1 MSDESPFA
9 AEMAR
14 RANTS
19 APVASGE
26 SPFSVELGRRQAAR
40 PEKPAKDS
48 PAMDILKS
56 LGTGV
61 ARGAGELVF
70 APVTVAHAAAHAIES
85 AGEGAAHL
93 FGIKASPEFK
103 AKQERATREAGFG
116 IGDVRGPVDAA
127 RGVISGAIDANL
139 HAPQTMAG
147 RYAETIGEFAPA
159 AFVGNVPGFVEK
171 GLAARVASGA
181 APAVAD
187 AAALAAVKAGAGRA
201 AGAVVPA
208 VSSETAGQLTQGSAA
223 EPYARFLGAAV
234 PGLAGAL
241 GRAIHDAPA
250 RAVSSATERMTPAE
264 YEAAAA
270 LHSKARAL
278 GVPIT
283 GPEAIQG
290 ATSGATQLGELQ
302 RLAEGSLRGGA
313 TMAQFFRERP
323 GQVDAAMQR
332 VLDAITRPTSRPSD
346 IAPAINQVGID
357 AMQAAER
364 MRTRAVNPYYN
375 AARTETLNPNAV
387 RAVANEFER
396 AGAGDTTGILSGP
409 LERARGLFVRTPA
422 TEAAPEVLA
431 TDIGNLNRARKHLR
445 DQSELPAFAA
455 DAIPKETSAVLGN
468 VLGGLRDRM
477 ERGSRNFAQG
487 NQEYE
492 RLSRTVIDPFAASP
506 TGQLAKAAT
515 PEAQASIMFSR
526 NPKPGSQKQVGN
538 AAKSIAARRPDV
550 VGDFIRNQIERQ
562 YNASSADLGRGAN
575 QYAGAKF
582 AKDLVGNEQ
591 QRKNLTAVLDALPNG
606 GYVQRELG
614 DLLDVFQA
622 TGTRIPAGFISDLR
636 NTTNTEFGTNHALH
650 AVGAGGVHPAG
661 AALSALRE
669 VVTRGTRT
677 RNAGRLADVFV
688 APDSVQQ
695 IQRFGGRTFG
705 APFGDFVTQ
714 FGARTGGFERER
726 RTPAPARR

>member
-1 MSDESPFA
+1 MA
-9 AEMAR
+9 APP
-14 RANTS
+14 
-19 APVASGE
+19 APTA
-26 SPFSVELGRRQAAR
+26 
-40 PEKPAKDS
+40 PAKDS
-48 PAMDILKS
+48 PVMDILKS

-70 APVTVAHAAAHAIES
+70 APVTLAHAGARAIES
-85 AGEGAAHL
+85 GAEQVAHL
-93 FGIKASPEFK
+93 LGYNPSPEFK
-103 AKQERATREAGFG
+103 AKQERAAREAGFG
-116 IGDVRGPVDAA
+116 LGDVRRPVEAA
-127 RGVISGAIDANL
+127 RSAISGAIDANL
-139 HAPQTMAG
+139 HAPQTTAG
-147 RYAETIGEFAPA
+147 RYAQTIGEFAPA
-159 AFVGNVPGFVEK
+159 AFVGSAPGFIER
-171 GLAARVASGA
+171 GLAAHVMSG
-181 APAVAD
+181 APAVAG
-187 AAALAAVKAGAGRA
+187 AAMPAALKAGAGRV

-208 VSSETAGQLTQGSAA
+208 IASEGVGQYAEGSAA

-241 GRAIHDAPA
+241 GRAIRDAPA

-290 ATSGATQLGELQ
+290 ATSGTTQLGELQ

-323 GQVDAAMQR
+323 GQVDAATQR
-332 VLDAITRPTSRPSD
+332 VLDAIAPPTVRPSA
-346 IAPAINQVGID
+346 IAPAVNQVGID

-364 MRTRAVNPYYN
+364 MRTRAVSPYYN
-375 AARTETLNPNAV
+375 AAKTETLNPSAV

-396 AGAGDTTGILSGP
+396 AGAGDKTGILSKP
-409 LERARGLFVRTPA
+409 LNRARELIVAEPALPGVPPQRVAHETPTGRNIYHMTPA
-422 TEAAPEVLA
+422 TPAVPGRLA
-431 TDIGNLNRARKHLR
+431 NDIDNLNRARKYLR

-538 AAKSIAARRPDV
+538 AAKSIAARRPDI

-575 QYAGAKF
+575 QYAGSQF

-591 QRKNLTAVLDALPNG
+591 QRKNLTAVLDTLPNG

-622 TGTRIPAGFISDLR
+622 TGTRIS
-636 NTTNTEFGTNHALH
+636 
-650 AVGAGGVHPAG
+650 
-661 AALSALRE
+661 AALSPICAM
-669 VVTRGTRT
+669 
-677 RNAGRLADVFV
+677 
-688 APDSVQQ
+688 
-695 IQRFGGRTFG
+695 
-705 APFGDFVTQ
+705 
-714 FGARTGGFERER
+714 R
-726 RTPAPARR
+726 RTQSLAQITPCMPLELAASIRPAQR